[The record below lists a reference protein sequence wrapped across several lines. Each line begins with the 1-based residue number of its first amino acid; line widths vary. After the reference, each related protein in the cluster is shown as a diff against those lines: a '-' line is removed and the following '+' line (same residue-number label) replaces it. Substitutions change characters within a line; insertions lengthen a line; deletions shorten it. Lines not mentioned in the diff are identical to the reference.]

1 MDKNEK
7 IALIKA
13 GISHRHE
20 DYERVKA
27 MANEP
32 LCRIEIETGFSQY
45 FITKCRKIAGWTR
58 RKNET

>member
-1 MDKNEK
+1 METPEK
-7 IALIKA
+7 IAIIKA

-32 LCRIEIETGFSQY
+32 LRRIEGETGFSIH

-58 RKNET
+58 RKN